1 MYKVIIVDDERNII
15 NNISSGTNWGEYGFE
30 LAGIFTSATDA
41 LEFMKS
47 NEVNLIISD
56 IKMPGTDGLEFAKIT
71 KEKFPNAIFV
81 IISAYAEFGYAQK
94 ALSLGVS
101 DYIVKPITYSKISD
115 VLQKASKQLE
125 NLAMLSPRS
134 QSDKHKVANK
144 LITQKYSNPSEAVY
158 DFAKC
163 KIIVDESR
171 TPFATVRIS
180 VPEYEKYLKE
190 TWIYEPSTFQ
200 NAFSF
205 VAESDNPRTIVTK
218 HGYGY
223 LEMMIIGSDFDDF
236 ISFLN
241 NIFSSIINNCYEM
254 LNCIAECEI
263 IRIYRNIKELFYT
276 NAGSFITLVVPEEIT
291 NSILSGNALNACE
304 LMKKHLKLYDSDSI
318 NLRSFFCCYVAKINT
333 FCDIDKISSKF
344 SISAL
349 MTADDE
355 SVKQAILDIT
365 DKASI
370 YFCTNEK
377 NVKNLVSLAKDY
389 INEHYSEEL
398 SLSSISKALFVSE
411 SHISRTFKS
420 KTSESI
426 ISYIARVRLE
436 HARELLLRSN
446 LSVDEICFKVGYK
459 SRNLF
464 FKNFKDTYNVTPK
477 VFRQENR
484 GNE

>member
-1 MYKVIIVDDERNII
+1 MNKVIFVDDEKNII
-15 NNISSGTNWGEYGFE
+15 NNISSGTNWGDFGFE
-30 LAGIFTSATDA
+30 LSGIFISAADA
-41 LEFMKS
+41 LEFMKDH
-47 NEVNLIISD
+47 EVNLVISD
-56 IKMPGTDGLEFAKIT
+56 IRMPGTDGLEFAKIV
-71 KEKFPNAIFV
+71 KEKYPNVIFV

-101 DYIVKPITYSKISD
+101 DYIVKPITYSKLSD
-115 VLQKASKQLE
+115 VLKKTSKQLE
-125 NLAMLSPRS
+125 NHAMLSPRK
-134 QSDKHKVANK
+134 QSDRHKVATE
-144 LITQKYSNPSEAVY
+144 LITQKYSTPSEAVN

-163 KIIVDESR
+163 KIIVDEAL

-180 VPEYEKYLKE
+180 VAEYEKYLKE

-205 VAESDNPRTIVTK
+205 VAESDNHYTIVTK

-223 LEMMIIGSDFDDF
+223 LEMLVIGNNFDDF
-236 ISFLN
+236 IGFLN
-241 NIFSSIINNCYEM
+241 DIFSLVINNCYEM
-254 LNCIAECEI
+254 LNCIAVCEI

-276 NAGSFITLVVPEEIT
+276 SAGSFITLVVPEEIT
-291 NSILSGNALNACE
+291 NSILSGNAMNARE
-304 LMKKHLKLYDSDSI
+304 LIKKHLKLYEHDSI
-318 NLRSFFCCYVAKINT
+318 NLRNFFCCYAAKINT
-333 FCDIDKISSKF
+333 FCDIDKITNNF
-344 SISAL
+344 SMSEL
-349 MTADDE
+349 LTSDDE
-355 SVKQAILDIT
+355 SIKQMILDIT

-370 YFCTNEK
+370 YFCANER

-411 SHISRTFKS
+411 SHISRTFKV

-464 FKNFKDTYNVTPK
+464 FKNFKDTYSVTPK

-484 GNE
+484 KNE